1 MKIYNNIVSQ
11 ILIFFFFD
19 FIICH
24 RLLMYIDINVPNTN
38 LQI

>member
-1 MKIYNNIVSQ
+1 MKIYNIVSQ
-11 ILIFFFFD
+11 ILIKIFFFD